1 MRHALVTGAAG
12 AIGAALARVLRARD
26 ARLALS
32 LVDVDPRIDAIA
44 AELSGRALR
53 WDLAQ
58 PDALDT
64 RLGELV
70 EASGPVDLLVNCAGV
85 MDVRGI
91 GSFEWESASRLLR
104 IDLDSPLRLM
114 SLVTPSMIA
123 RREGA
128 IVNVSSMAG
137 LTPIRGCSHYGA
149 AKAGL
154 AMASEIARLELREHG
169 VKVVTV
175 YPGPV
180 RSELERRARA
190 QLPQTLVSR
199 WLPTGDA
206 NELAELTLR
215 ALDEDRP
222 RLAYPTAYA
231 LASRVPALAGRIT
244 AWLSPAPLET

>member
-32 LVDVDPRIDAIA
+32 LADVDPRIDAIA

-91 GSFEWESASRLLR
+91 G
-104 IDLDSPLRLM
+104 
-114 SLVTPSMIA
+114 
-123 RREGA
+123 
-128 IVNVSSMAG
+128 
-137 LTPIRGCSHYGA
+137 
-149 AKAGL
+149 
-154 AMASEIARLELREHG
+154 
-169 VKVVTV
+169 
-175 YPGPV
+175 
-180 RSELERRARA
+180 
-190 QLPQTLVSR
+190 
-199 WLPTGDA
+199 
-206 NELAELTLR
+206 
-215 ALDEDRP
+215 
-222 RLAYPTAYA
+222 
-231 LASRVPALAGRIT
+231 
-244 AWLSPAPLET
+244 